1 MADISFRFAEKHRP
15 DDYCTE
21 LTGGMQEPVPRDRIV
36 SSKYVMEKWNPD
48 EVVATLQL
56 LDPRRAAIGL
66 TCKEVPADVG
76 GDFDLKEPIYG
87 TEYKQT
93 RLSDEF
99 LKDVSGSSSCLPRSA
114 HDVRPRP
121 ARRSRNSTSPRRTP
135 SSRSASMWRSLTC
148 KRRRSDRTCS
158 RTRRSPDC
166 GTSATTRGGSPRPT
180 WTSS

>member
-48 EVVATLQL
+48 EVVATLQQ

-93 RLSDEF
+93 RLSDQF
-99 LKDVSGSSSCLPRSA
+99 LKDVSGLSTCSPRSVLMIIGRGWRA
-114 HDVRPRP
+114 DPRTEPPP
-121 ARRSRNSTSPRRTP
+121 AKPLHPEAPR
-135 SSRSASMWRSLTC
+135 
-148 KRRRSDRTCS
+148 
-158 RTRRSPDC
+158 C
-166 GTSATTRGGSPRPT
+166 GEV
-180 WTSS
+180 